1 MSDTKR
7 ESLMA
12 IGKSAYDSIVEM
24 VVALECDYDRIEELK
39 EEREGLQT
47 EIDDACADHEGDD
60 KDANSTIGEGEKKAV
75 EALREWDDENAEELN
90 ELTEAAGDCKDRE
103 EAEQRIQEDALSV
116 RIFGERTNGEWEA
129 DKFEILLTT
138 GGPAVRIMG
147 ELDGNA
153 EPDRAWLEVQD
164 WGTPWTQYFQ
174 ADQDT
179 LLTYCRCFY
188 FGE

>member
-1 MSDTKR
+1 MSDTKH
-7 ESLMA
+7 EDLMK
-12 IGKSAYDSIVEM
+12 IGKSAYESIVEM
-24 VVALECDYDRIEELK
+24 VSALECDYDRLEELKTEHDELK
-39 EEREGLQT
+39 EEAGEP
-47 EIDDACADHEGDD
+47 DDEDRGTAPEAYGDWLD
-60 KDANSTIGEGEKKAV
+60 EYGEELEELKKDAGE
-75 EALREWDDENAEELN
+75 
-90 ELTEAAGDCKDRE
+90 CKDRE

-147 ELDGNA
+147 ELDG
-153 EPDRAWLEVQD
+153 EDPKHAWLEVQD
-164 WGTPWTQYFQ
+164 WGTPWTEYYESNIR
-174 ADQDT
+174 DT